1 MDLNESL
8 ERLRKELYSSMEEI
22 RRGNDELVSG
32 LGVDL
37 CPHCGM
43 TIPPQAKFCPFC
55 GGKFVTRGSAA
66 KPTEE
71 DRKLCEDA
79 LDALKKDPR
88 LEEESKSRIGTFERI
103 YSEIFLPETNRP
115 IVSYSFDD
123 LSYSTLVSPLGA
135 VLEIELNMSVYQ
147 FVRMQYGIPMPQAFN
162 RKSGEKIV
170 GTGRSAVDVG
180 ARSQMLG
187 SIRMLV
193 DMNKNALSS
202 VLPDICSFSEK
213 LGYFIKIRNEASHTG
228 SVSKEAFLKFYDA
241 FSDFFNKYLD
251 ALMELKGSLRSDTSG
266 KSFAAKD
273 ITRPEYS
280 TFGSRHKDLG
290 RSRKDRFGVIFTD
303 SSKLA
308 LKYFGG
314 VNFVSEGRLYSYR
327 SQILD
332 YLARYIDGCRE
343 CGIHY
348 ELLDVG
354 EGEYSCILDRDSSWR
369 GYLDVLDTFLSDRG
383 MEWSGPAG
391 LFIIGGNDVIPVP
404 VVSNP
409 GTSPDDLRN
418 GVHMKDR
425 NVEADLLYSFK
436 SSDVRIDGEC
446 NVSLSRM
453 FSVEPRFFVGRLPLE
468 DGNVST
474 PLTEDLEYLARALE
488 AHADGCV
495 SVKAPMVVCADEMLM
510 STVETMDEIH
520 FTDSK
525 TESHFRNTLFTS
537 PDLDVENSEDPLT
550 SKFFESVNGS
560 DAMVFVCHGTAAAS
574 ASGYYGGP
582 GHCTICTPDIFD
594 KAGIKTVAAVSCWGA
609 RYVGYG
615 RKDSMLLSAILHGD
629 TLIFMGASRT
639 AYGVSP
645 CSQNDW
651 AVTGF
656 SDLLLRFYLEFLFQ
670 GCDAGES
677 LFKAKSCYLRYAS
690 DNEPLCLAA
699 TTVLEFN
706 LFGDPFLSLSP
717 IAKAKHVDE
726 EKAALRGV
734 MFDDDDTIREYS
746 LVYSS
751 ENERIEGS
759 LHDHLVR
766 LVDQNFAFIRERM
779 DEYLYKYYNIEK
791 KNLLSAHRF
800 ESKSGAKG
808 YVLRYRDGED
818 SLVDS
823 YKLVQSDLSGNIE
836 YVLVTH

>member
-8 ERLRKELYSSMEEI
+8 DRLRKELDSSMEDI
-22 RRGNDELVSG
+22 RRGNDALITG
-32 LGVDL
+32 LGVEL

-43 TIPPQAKFCPFC
+43 AIPPQAKFCPFC
-55 GGKFVTRGSAA
+55 GGKFDGRNS
-66 KPTEE
+66 PDNHTEE
-71 DRKLCEDA
+71 ERILCKET

-115 IVSYSFDD
+115 IVSYNFDD

-147 FVRMQYGIPMPQAFN
+147 FVRMLYGVPMPQAFN
-162 RKSGEKIV
+162 KRSGEKIID
-170 GTGRSAVDVG
+170 TARSAVDVG

-187 SIRMLV
+187 SIRLLI
-193 DMNKNALSS
+193 DMNKDALSS
-202 VLPDICSFSEK
+202 VLPDVSSFSEK
-213 LGYFIKIRNEASHTG
+213 LGYFTKIRNEASHTG
-228 SVSKEAFLKFYDA
+228 SISKETFLKFYDA

-251 ALMELKGSLRSDTSG
+251 ALMKIKDRLRYDTS
-266 KSFAAKD
+266 SESYSAKE
-273 ITRPEYS
+273 TLRPEYL
-280 TFGSRHKDLG
+280 TVGCRHKNLGGSRKG
-290 RSRKDRFGVIFTD
+290 RSGIIFTD

-332 YLARYIDGCRE
+332 YLARYIEGCGE

-348 ELLDVG
+348 VLLDVG

-369 GYLDVLDTFLSDRG
+369 GYLDVLDTFLSDHG
-383 MEWSGPAG
+383 MERPGPAG

-409 GTSPDDLRN
+409 GTNPDDLRN
-418 GVHMKDR
+418 GVHLKDR
-425 NVEADLLYSFK
+425 NIEADMLYSYK
-436 SSDVRIDGEC
+436 SSDVRINGEC

-474 PLTEDLEYLARALE
+474 PLTEDLEYLARALA
-488 AHADGCV
+488 AHANGFV

-520 FTDSK
+520 FSDS
-525 TESHFRNTLFTS
+525 EAERHFRNTLFKS
-537 PDLDVENSEDPLT
+537 PDLDVENQEDPMT
-550 SKFFESVNGS
+550 SEFFESVKDS
-560 DAMVFVCHGTAAAS
+560 DAMVFVCHGAAAAS

-582 GHCTICTPDIFD
+582 GRCTICTPDIFD
-594 KAGIKTVAAVSCWGA
+594 KAGIKTVASVSCWGA

-615 RKDSMLLSAILHGD
+615 RKDSMLLSAILHGG
-629 TLIFMGASRT
+629 TLIFMGSSRT

-651 AVTGF
+651 TVTGF
-656 SDLLLRFYLEFLFQ
+656 SDLLLRFYLEFLFH

-677 LFKAKSCYLRYAS
+677 LFKAKARYLRYAS
-690 DNEPLCLAA
+690 GNEPLCLAA

-717 IAKAKHVDE
+717 IAKADHDDE
-726 EKAALRGV
+726 EKTVLPGA
-734 MFDDDDTIREYS
+734 MFDDDDTVREYS

-751 ENERIEGS
+751 GNEFLEES
-759 LHDHLVR
+759 LHDHLAR
-766 LVDQNFAFIRERM
+766 LVDQNFALIRERM

-800 ESKSGAKG
+800 KSKSGATG
-808 YVLRYRDGED
+808 YVLRYRDGEG
-818 SLVDS
+818 SLVES

-836 YVLVTH
+836 YVLMTH